1 MAAARKA
8 EFETF
13 LIREKK
19 GRQLLDNRTQE
30 RKRKQFQRAISCRST
45 LEELEGDFGARE
57 RVKGMDF
64 KRDKM

>member
-1 MAAARKA
+1 MAAAREA

-30 RKRKQFQRAISCRST
+30 RK
-45 LEELEGDFGARE
+45 ENY
-57 RVKGMDF
+57 F
-64 KRDKM
+64 KEP